1 MATFQFKAVDEYGAR
16 RRGVVKAATKKQA
29 AEQLQ
34 ARNWWVTKLEDRKS
48 HWLHRDITLGGP
60 RVKVGEMTV
69 FCRQLA
75 TMARAGIPLAE
86 SIRVLE
92 GQTDNKSFS
101 AVLHQVL
108 DDLESG
114 TSLSQAAERTP
125 GVFSQMFVNMV
136 KAGEAS
142 GKLDEMLE
150 RLAVFYEKEHQTR
163 EKVKSAMIYPIIMLV
178 MTVVVVTVLMIFVI
192 PKLVLSFTSMD
203 IELPLPTRV
212 VMAISGFMVQ
222 YSYLVI
228 PGLVLLP
235 FACMLLLKL
244 PRMQYPWD
252 KAKLRFPIL
261 GKLQQKQALARF
273 TRTFASLFSAAIPI
287 VDTLTIAARVT
298 GNEVYG
304 RIIRAAREDVKSGRA
319 LSDTFEEHAWF
330 PPMLVQM
337 MGVGERTGNLD
348 EMMEKVADFY
358 ERDVET
364 MSDRLKSMLEPL
376 MIVILAVIVGFIV
389 LAVMLPSFKLMDNLR

>member
-1 MATFQFKAVDEYGAR
+1 MPDFHFQAIDEYGVF
-16 RRGVVKAATKKQA
+16 RRGVVKTSTKKQA

-34 ARNWWVTKLEDRKS
+34 ARNWWVTKLEDRKG
-48 HWLHRDITLGGP
+48 HWLHRDIALGGP

-69 FCRQLA
+69 FCRQFA
-75 TMARAGIPLAE
+75 TMVRAGIPLAE
-86 SIRVLE
+86 SIRILAEQTGNKPFGEVLQQVLE
-92 GQTDNKSFS
+92 
-101 AVLHQVL
+101 
-108 DDLESG
+108 DLESG
-114 TSLSQAAERTP
+114 TSLSQAAERYP

-163 EKVKSAMIYPIIMLV
+163 EKVKSAMIYPIIMLI
-178 MTVVVVTVLMIFVI
+178 MTIVVVTVLMIFVI
-192 PKLVLSFTSMD
+192 PKLVYSFTTMD
-203 IELPLPTRV
+203 IELPLPTRI
-212 VMAISGFMVQ
+212 VMAVSEFMQ
-222 YSYLVI
+222 HYSYIVI
-228 PGLVLLP
+228 PVMALLP
-235 FACMLLLKL
+235 FLWMFLKKL
-244 PRMQYPWD
+244 PRLKYPWD
-252 KAKLRFPIL
+252 MAKLRMPVF
-261 GKLQQKQALARF
+261 GTLQQKQALARF
-273 TRTFASLFSAAIPI
+273 TRTFASLFGAAIPI

-304 RIIRAAREDVKSGRA
+304 RIIRDAREDIKSGQS
-319 LSDTFEEHAWF
+319 LTETFSEHAWF

-337 MGVGERTGNLD
+337 MAVGERTGNLD

-364 MSDRLKSMLEPL
+364 MSDRLKAMLEPL
-376 MIVILAVIVGFIV
+376 MIVVLAVVVGFIV